1 VRETTT
7 TERDQALRRLRR
19 TTSVTLAAAGT
30 LVAAFAGL
38 AAKALPGHH
47 TATIANARVPATA
60 RRATPAPPPLV
71 PVQSASAPAAPA
83 SPPAQTQA
91 PPVVV
96 SGGT

>member
-1 VRETTT
+1 MRGTPIA
-7 TERDQALRRLRR
+7 RDRALRRLRR
-19 TTSVTLAAAGT
+19 STSIALVTAGA

-47 TATIANARVPATA
+47 AVQ
-60 RRATPAPPPLV
+60 ATPASSTATTPAATPPALV
-71 PVQSASAPAAPA
+71 PAQSATTPTAPA

>member
-1 VRETTT
+1 MDAP
-7 TERDQALRRLRR
+7 RDDRDRGLRRLRR
-19 TTSVTLAAAGT
+19 STTMTLAAAGA
-30 LVAAFAGL
+30 LVAAFGTL

-47 TATIANARVPATA
+47 SVRATRPQAVAKAS
-60 RRATPAPPPLV
+60 RATPPALV
-71 PVQSASAPAAPA
+71 PVQSQAAPAAPA